1 MTDYYKVLGI
11 RRDANAAE
19 VKRAFRRLALK
30 FHPDRHVNSSGQ
42 GQHSA
47 GQKFKEVSEAYE
59 VLSDEKKRAVY
70 NREGRAGFRGPF
82 GRGTYEREEAHRR
95 TAGGDAWR
103 AQYEQQPFHS
113 ENFYP
118 KGRYRAPFRWPW
130 SIPSLGLSRSDYFLH
145 GVIFLVAVI
154 GFTAVDKAFDSVWK
168 SKNTGKSFE
177 EAIESVDREKE
188 SKTLKEEKS
197 K

>member
-19 VKRAFRRLALK
+19 VKTAFRRLALK
-30 FHPDRHVNSSGQ
+30 FHPDRHVNSSDQ
-42 GQHSA
+42 SKHSA
-47 GQKFKEVSEAYE
+47 GQKFKELSEAYE

-70 NREGRAGFRGPF
+70 NREGRAGFRTPY

-113 ENFYP
+113 AKSYP
-118 KGRYRAPFRWPW
+118 EGVYRVRFRWPW
-130 SIPSLGLSRSDYFLH
+130 SAPSGLSRADYFLH
-145 GVIFLVAVI
+145 GFIFLVAVI
-154 GFTAVDKAFDSVWK
+154 GFTAVDKAFDSIWK

-177 EAIESVDREKE
+177 EAIEAVDRGKE
-188 SKTLKEEKS
+188 SKTLKEEKN